1 MTTPVLILGAG
12 RMGGALIEGWTRT
25 GAFQPSDLILRDPYP
40 GPAALAA
47 QAAGALLNPPDAVM
61 AQAATV
67 LVAVKPQAW
76 RQAAEAVVPSLEP
89 GAVVVSI
96 AAGVKTDDLA
106 AVFQGRPVARVMPTT
121 AVALAKGV
129 ASIYAAEPLAR
140 QRAHDLFDSVAVGVD
155 LDDEGLM
162 DAATGVSGS
171 GPAYLYAF
179 IEALEAAAQGQGF
192 SGEAAARMVRG
203 TLIGAAALLDQSGE
217 EPAELRRQVTSPGG
231 TTEAALKVLMGASG
245 LWPLLDQ
252 AVTAAVKRAEELG
265 R

>member
-1 MTTPVLILGAG
+1 M
-12 RMGGALIEGWTRT
+12 
-25 GAFQPSDLILRDPYP
+25 
-40 GPAALAA
+40 
-47 QAAGALLNPPDAVM
+47 
-61 AQAATV
+61 
-67 LVAVKPQAW
+67 
-76 RQAAEAVVPSLEP
+76 
-89 GAVVVSI
+89 
-96 AAGVKTDDLA
+96 
-106 AVFQGRPVARVMPTT
+106 
-121 AVALAKGV
+121 ALAKGV